1 MALIRYEPWQGLNR
15 LHDELDRMF
24 RGYMTPANSD
34 AGNETTS
41 STSDWTPAV
50 DVKEEENRFLIHAD
64 IPGVDPKDIEVH
76 MDNGV
81 LTIKGERNS
90 ETKDEKNGYKRVE
103 RMYGSFYRRF
113 TLPDT
118 ADAEQIKAECRNGV
132 LEIAIPKKAIAQPRR
147 IEVSH

>member
-1 MALIRYEPWQGLNR
+1 MALMRYEPWQGLNR

-24 RGYMTPANSD
+24 RGYLPQTSD
-34 AGNETTS
+34 TGNDTSS

-76 MDNGV
+76 MDNGI
-81 LTIKGERNS
+81 LTIRGERQS
-90 ETKDEKNGYKRVE
+90 ENKDEKNGYKRVE
-103 RMYGSFYRRF
+103 RVYGSFYRRF

-118 ADAEQIKAECRNGV
+118 ADADNIKAESKNGV
-132 LEIAIPKKAIAQPRR
+132 LEISIGKKTAAQPRR
-147 IEVSH
+147 IEVN